1 MGHWA
6 KVENYTNNVG
16 TVTEI
21 LHVTDDAD
29 VAAGKLSGSPS
40 DWVQYSYNMMGGV
53 HYVADATGAN
63 SFKTPSEDQ
72 STVIAAQDGRQ
83 RKNCPGIGYKY
94 DRVRDMFYEAQPY
107 ASWTLNTSTGLWVP
121 PITMPTDQD
130 NAYYWDESAYQADNT
145 AGWTTV
151 NPDG

>member
-21 LHVTDDAD
+21 VHVTDDAD
-29 VAAGKLSGSPS
+29 VSGGKLSGSPS
-40 DWVQYSYNMMGGV
+40 D
-53 HYVADATGAN
+53 
-63 SFKTPSEDQ
+63 DQ

-83 RKNCPGIGYKY
+83 RKNCPGVGYKY
-94 DRVRDMFYEAQPY
+94 NRTSDMFYEAQPY
-107 ASWTLNTSTGLWVP
+107 ASWTLNTSTGLWEA
-121 PITMPTDQD
+121 PITLPTDQD

-145 AGWTTV
+145 VGWTTV